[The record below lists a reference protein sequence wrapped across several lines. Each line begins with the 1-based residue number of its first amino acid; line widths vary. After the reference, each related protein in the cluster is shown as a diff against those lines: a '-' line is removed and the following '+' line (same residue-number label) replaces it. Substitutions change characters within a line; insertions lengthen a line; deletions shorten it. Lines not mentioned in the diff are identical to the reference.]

1 MNVSSC
7 WHVRFSGVTKVLGA
21 RGQKQY
27 SGPPFWG
34 AGARGLKVK
43 CYTMEKLMPKQ
54 VGKKWKTS
62 VFLLR
67 LVLLSHSGNS
77 VILTF
82 VTYVGFRSH
91 VKIASRIV

>member
-7 WHVRFSGVTKVLGA
+7 WHMRFSGVTKVLGA

-43 CYTMEKLMPKQ
+43 CYTMEKLMPNKLAE
-54 VGKKWKTS
+54 KWKTS
-62 VFLLR
+62 VFCCDWYFCLIQQTLSYSLL
-67 LVLLSHSGNS
+67 
-77 VILTF
+77 
-82 VTYVGFRSH
+82 
-91 VKIASRIV
+91 